1 MDVRRLLRSST
12 YLNCADLGGESVTV
26 TISNVA
32 EETVG
37 IGSSSEQKAV
47 VYFQGAEDKSLVLNK
62 TNGNT
67 IVDLLG
73 FDTETWTGKEIMLY
87 PAKTFFGGKEVDCI
101 RVRMPQT
108 TQATSINPTTKPNT
122 DEIPF

>member
-47 VYFQGAEDKSLVLNK
+47 VYFQGGRRQKPRAEQNK
-62 TNGNT
+62 WQYNC
-67 IVDLLG
+67 G
-73 FDTETWTGKEIMLY
+73 F
-87 PAKTFFGGKEVDCI
+87 I
-101 RVRMPQT
+101 RV
-108 TQATSINPTTKPNT
+108 
-122 DEIPF
+122 